1 MEDTVATDAEPS
13 RAAAAPPPAGR
24 RDAAGLT
31 IRAREPDDWEAIAD
45 LMALPKVRF
54 GTLRLPF
61 VSRDATRKWMEKT
74 SEGHTGIVAVLEGRI
89 VGSAG
94 VNQYQGRRSHVGA
107 IGLCVHDDFHRR
119 GIGSAML
126 AALIE
131 AADNWL
137 GIRRLELT
145 VYVDNAP
152 AIALYKKYGFA
163 IEGTRRKDAFR
174 AGTFVDSHA
183 MARLKDA

>member
-1 MEDTVATDAEPS
+1 MATDAEPT
-13 RAAAAPPPAGR
+13 RAPLTPPPGR
-24 RDAAGLT
+24 RLDAAGLT

-45 LMALPKVRF
+45 LLALPKVRF

-61 VSRDATRKWMEKT
+61 VSRDATRKWMEKP

-94 VNQYQGRRSHVGA
+94 VDQYKGRRSHVGG

-119 GIGSAML
+119 GVGAALL

-137 GIRRLELT
+137 GLRRLELT

-152 AIALYKKYGFA
+152 AIALYQKYGFA
-163 IEGTRRKDAFR
+163 IEGTRRQDAFR
-174 AGTFVDSHA
+174 DGAYADSHA

>member
-1 MEDTVATDAEPS
+1 MEEAVTTDAEPS
-13 RAAAAPPPAGR
+13 RAAPPPPGGR
-24 RDAAGLT
+24 PGAAGLT

-61 VSRDATRKWMEKT
+61 VSRDATRKWMENPA
-74 SEGHTGIVAVLEGRI
+74 EGHTGIVAVLEGRI

-94 VNQYQGRRSHVGA
+94 MNQYKGRRSHVGGL
-107 IGLCVHDDFHRR
+107 GLCVHDDFHRR

-137 GIRRLELT
+137 GLRRLELT

-152 AIALYKKYGFA
+152 AIALYKKHGFA
-163 IEGTRRKDAFR
+163 IEGTRCQDAFR
-174 AGTFVDSHA
+174 DGAFVDSHA
-183 MARLKDA
+183 MARLKGA

>member
-1 MEDTVATDAEPS
+1 MATDAEPS
-13 RAAAAPPPAGR
+13 HAAAVPSPGGR

-61 VSRDATRKWMEKT
+61 VSRDATRKWMEKA

-94 VNQYQGRRSHVGA
+94 MNQHKGRRSHVGGL
-107 IGLCVHDDFHRR
+107 GLCVHDDFHRR
-119 GIGSAML
+119 GVGGAML

-137 GIRRLELT
+137 GLRRLELT
-145 VYVDNAP
+145 VYVDNEP
-152 AIALYKKYGFA
+152 AIALYKKHGFV
-163 IEGTRRKDAFR
+163 IEGTRRQDAFR
-174 AGTFVDSHA
+174 DGAFVDSHA
-183 MARLKDA
+183 MARLKDG

>member
-1 MEDTVATDAEPS
+1 VAPDAKPS
-13 RAAAAPPPAGR
+13 RAAAAPPKSGR
-24 RDAAGLT
+24 PDTAGLT
-31 IRAREPDDWEAIAD
+31 IRAREPDDWTAIAD

-61 VSRDATRKWMEKT
+61 VSQDGTRKWMEKP

-89 VGSAG
+89 VGSAS
-94 VNQYQGRRSHVGA
+94 VDQYKGRRSHVGG

-119 GIGSAML
+119 GIGGAML
-126 AALIE
+126 AALIG

-137 GIRRLELT
+137 GLRRLELT

-152 AIALYKKYGFA
+152 AIALYKMHGFV
-163 IEGTRRKDAFR
+163 IEGTRRQDAFR
-174 AGTFVDSHA
+174 PAHSWTPIRWRG
-183 MARLKDA
+183 

>member
-1 MEDTVATDAEPS
+1 MATDAEPS
-13 RAAAAPPPAGR
+13 GTAAAPPPDTR
-24 RDAAGLT
+24 RNAAGLT
-31 IRAREPDDWEAIAD
+31 IRAREPDDYDAIAE
-45 LMALPKVRF
+45 LIALPKVRF

-61 VSRDATRKWMEKT
+61 TSRDATRKWMEKS

-94 VNQYQGRRSHVGA
+94 VNQYKGRRSHVGG

-126 AALIE
+126 AALID

-137 GIRRLELT
+137 GLRRLELT
-145 VYVDNAP
+145 VYVDNGP
-152 AIALYKKYGFA
+152 AIALYKKHGFA
-163 IEGTRRKDAFR
+163 IEGTRRQDAFR

-183 MARLKDA
+183 MARLKGA